1 MDKKP
6 VHPSTNKG
14 IRRTPGMPFVTGSE
28 PLKDNYPRTMNFGI
42 ADDSISDS
50 IDVLCHSSQL
60 PEK

>member
-1 MDKKP
+1 M
-6 VHPSTNKG
+6 
-14 IRRTPGMPFVTGSE
+14 TGSE